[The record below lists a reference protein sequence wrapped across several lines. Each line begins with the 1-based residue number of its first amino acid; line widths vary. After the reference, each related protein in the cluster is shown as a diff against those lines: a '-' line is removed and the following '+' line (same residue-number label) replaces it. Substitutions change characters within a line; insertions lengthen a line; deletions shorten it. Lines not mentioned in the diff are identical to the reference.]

1 MKLLRY
7 IRLTICALLA
17 FTVLSA
23 ALPAD
28 GAPRRKSARTTA
40 VKRHKAKK
48 KKSRRRRAKRPVLRW
63 PLVTETNRDS
73 ILFPGYDKADV
84 GVIIRD
90 LRTNADM
97 VVQNPDKM
105 LTPASITKCATAA
118 AAVLSGL
125 ETSRFTT
132 LAKLQGVLSPDSVFV
147 GSLIVQ
153 GSGDPSTESH
163 SFAEYAGLPDSI
175 ASKVNRLGIKYFY
188 GSIEIDTLSLK
199 EQGPLSGWADE
210 DLPWT
215 YGAGL
220 YTLNFH
226 DNCRYADRADHNP
239 GATLRDAVRNKMMAG
254 GVSFD
259 TDSLMEMGIAVAT
272 ADGVKVF
279 DKELIYTHQSAPI
292 GDLMRKMMTE
302 SNNLYAEAMLR
313 RLTPG
318 RYRSDALKFEKILF
332 GRHGINISDFSV
344 YDGSGLTRANLFSP
358 RFMADLLSEMSR
370 DPKAEVYAGL
380 FPKVGMEGTVKR
392 LLKDTELEGQLILKS
407 GSMRGVRCYA
417 GYKLDGQG
425 RPTHAVVIMINGFSC
440 PQSAL
445 TKAIGEFLIRQFGQH
460 PEAASITE
468 EEETTETVIT
478 DDSNEDSESETP
490 DDEES
495 EEEESQ
501 N

>member
-147 GSLIVQ
+147 GSLIVE

-175 ASKVNRLGIKYFY
+175 ASKVNRYQIF
-188 GSIEIDTLSLK
+188 
-199 EQGPLSGWADE
+199 
-210 DLPWT
+210 
-215 YGAGL
+215 
-220 YTLNFH
+220 
-226 DNCRYADRADHNP
+226 
-239 GATLRDAVRNKMMAG
+239 LR
-254 GVSFD
+254 
-259 TDSLMEMGIAVAT
+259 
-272 ADGVKVF
+272 
-279 DKELIYTHQSAPI
+279 IY
-292 GDLMRKMMTE
+292 
-302 SNNLYAEAMLR
+302 
-313 RLTPG
+313 
-318 RYRSDALKFEKILF
+318 
-332 GRHGINISDFSV
+332 
-344 YDGSGLTRANLFSP
+344 
-358 RFMADLLSEMSR
+358 
-370 DPKAEVYAGL
+370 
-380 FPKVGMEGTVKR
+380 
-392 LLKDTELEGQLILKS
+392 
-407 GSMRGVRCYA
+407 
-417 GYKLDGQG
+417 
-425 RPTHAVVIMINGFSC
+425 
-440 PQSAL
+440 
-445 TKAIGEFLIRQFGQH
+445 
-460 PEAASITE
+460 
-468 EEETTETVIT
+468 
-478 DDSNEDSESETP
+478 
-490 DDEES
+490 
-495 EEEESQ
+495 
-501 N
+501 